1 MGVLL
6 KGDSMPAQKLD
17 VFVIQPNPSDPKKSF
32 WNRCGVA
39 FVNRDGSINLK
50 LDLFP
55 NVQMQVREPKS
66 DADEGREA

>member
-1 MGVLL
+1 M
-6 KGDSMPAQKLD
+6 QKLD
-17 VFVIQPNPSDPKKSF
+17 VFITQPNPNDKNKSF

-55 NVQMQVREPKS
+55 NVQMQIREPRS
-66 DADEGREA
+66 DADEGRGGMKPPHPIL